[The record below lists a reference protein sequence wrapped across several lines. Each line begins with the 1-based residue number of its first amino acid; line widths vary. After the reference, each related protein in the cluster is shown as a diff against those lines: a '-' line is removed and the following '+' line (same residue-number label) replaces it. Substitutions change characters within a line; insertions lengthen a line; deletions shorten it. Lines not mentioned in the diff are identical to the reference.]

1 MTVAVTGASG
11 AFGRAAARRLLE
23 YMPASGIQL
32 TTRTPSKLAELAT
45 LGVTVREANFDGT
58 EDSLAAAFDG
68 ADTLLI
74 ISTLSVGRRV
84 KQHSRAVAAAARAGV
99 RHVVYTSFVGV
110 PGSTALVA
118 TEHAGTEEMLA
129 ASGLA
134 WTFLR
139 NSWYMEAITDVIAP
153 MSLAQGVWRGSA
165 GDGRTG
171 MVSRDDCVAAAVGV
185 LTSPGHEGTAYA
197 VTGPQ
202 ALSCP
207 DAVAVLAEVTGRPLA
222 YQQVTDDVMYARFD
236 AAGVPRRIEDAGTSA
251 IPWCSD
257 DMVSF
262 ERAIRQGELDIVSD
276 AVQRLTGT
284 APRSFRE
291 VAAERCR

>member
-23 YMPASGIQL
+23 YMPASGIRL
-32 TTRTPSKLAELAT
+32 TTRTPSELADLAA
-45 LGVTVREANFDGT
+45 LGVTVREADFDGT

-68 ADTLLI
+68 ADTLLL
-74 ISTLSVGRRV
+74 ISTLSVGQRV
-84 KQHSRAVAAAARAGV
+84 RQHTRAVAAAARAGV

-110 PGSTALVA
+110 PGSAALVA
-118 TEHAGTEEMLA
+118 TEHAGTEAMLA
-129 ASGLA
+129 GSGLA

-153 MSLAQGVWRGSA
+153 MSLAQGIWRGSA
-165 GDGRTG
+165 GDGRAG
-171 MVSRDDCVAAAVGV
+171 VVSRDDCVAAAVGV
-185 LTSPGHEGTAYA
+185 LTTSGHEGMAYA

-202 ALSCP
+202 SLSCP
-207 DAVAVLAEVTGRPLA
+207 DVAAVLAEVTGRPLA
-222 YQQVTDDVMYARFD
+222 YQQVTDDDLYAQFD
-236 AAGVPRRIEDAGTSA
+236 AMGVPRSVGDVATST

-262 ERAIRQGELDIVSD
+262 ERAIREGDLDVVSD

-291 VAAERCR
+291 VAAERCV